1 MFNIKTLLLN
11 IILLIGSVS
20 FSKEYYVTYT
30 TSDDQN
36 IVNPAIV
43 KIQPINGDTINV
55 RLITISG
62 FELIKING
70 VLRTDNKI
78 KLIGNKLIEGGY
90 IYKHVGKLRG
100 NIFLNTEDKKIFI
113 IIIREK

>member
-1 MFNIKTLLLN
+1 MKTLLLY
-11 IILLIGSVS
+11 ITLLISSIS
-20 FSKEYYVTYT
+20 FSKEYHVEYT
-30 TSDDQN
+30 TSDDQT
-36 IVNPAIV
+36 IVREAII